1 MRITDELREWV
12 TGAKPAVVDGCS
24 ISVGT
29 MTYGCKKALLA
40 IADRIDEEHEETIQ
54 QVLMGEGGVP
64 AIDKNMAEHGWVR
77 LPVSE
82 DGDVLHIG
90 ELVDER
96 LPFGGYAAPAPID
109 TMELS
114 RGASGYRWMVK
125 LDAENGALVSPKLLR
140 RHHEPTVE
148 NVLRECCHKYHSLL
162 IDDMNDAINGVERDY
177 IAPDEIIAEYAAKLR
192 LAEEGRMSI
201 TDELREAAAELE
213 VRYTHNDHDFT
224 DFFYPHPSRREFL
237 AIADRI
243 DAEHERITHNLTDA
257 LHKQEDAM
265 RELDEKSVLLP
276 VDANGVPIR
285 VGDVMEWPTGETFE
299 VAGIGDG
306 TLFYIED
313 DGEYA
318 DWTGAITKRHHHT
331 LTVEDVLRQVI
342 ASANNGTHVHGALD
356 TEQIVAEYAS
366 KLRLASD
373 E

>member
-140 RHHEPTVE
+140 HHHEPTVE
-148 NVLRECCHKYHSLL
+148 DVLRECCHKYHSLL

-201 TDELREAAAELE
+201 TDELRERIDDEALPLS
-213 VRYTHNDHDFT
+213 T
-224 DFFYPHPSRREFL
+224 RREL
-237 AIADRI
+237 WNIADRI